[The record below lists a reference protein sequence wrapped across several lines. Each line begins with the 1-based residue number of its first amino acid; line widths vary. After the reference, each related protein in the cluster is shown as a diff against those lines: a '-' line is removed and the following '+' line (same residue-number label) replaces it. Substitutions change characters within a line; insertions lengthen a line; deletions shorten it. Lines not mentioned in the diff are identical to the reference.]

1 MLAGH
6 VYYLPLSPLF
16 FLILVGAAI
25 ALIVLIQIGALT
37 YAYHRL
43 GVSSGAA
50 MLLLV
55 GALIGSYIN
64 IPVYRL
70 PDEQVLSAQGGAV
83 LRHDVCGAA
92 WCATRRERPL
102 RSTSAAP

>member
-6 VYYLPLSPLF
+6 VYYLPLSPSF

-25 ALIVLIQIGALT
+25 AFVVLIRIGALT

-70 PDEQVLSAQGGAV
+70 PDEQVLSAREV
-83 LRHDVCGAA
+83 LFYGMMMSCP

-102 RSTSAAP
+102 RSTSGAP